1 MKLGILTV
9 VFDQKPLEEV
19 ADYVSELGYEAV
31 EIASWGGSNHLDVDR
46 ALSDSDYLKGIKSM
60 LDSRGLEIS
69 ALADHL
75 SAQQVLPPIDAS
87 FDDWS
92 PVADQGKDAMVAYGR
107 EHLLKS
113 ARVASE
119 LEVPVVNGFFGS
131 TVWGSWY
138 SWPPKHIEIYDQ
150 GWELFVERWSPILDE
165 FKKLGVKF
173 AHEVHPTEIAYN
185 ITTAQTAIEKLGRDD
200 WGFNYDPAHFIW
212 QMIDP
217 VVFIKNF
224 GNRIFHVHAKDF
236 EVQEDEVSRDG
247 VLSTGSWTNPRRA
260 ARYRV
265 PGWGQVPWRRVI
277 TALLELGYDGV
288 LSFEHEDPVMS
299 ERDGAE
305 KAIDFLRPLIIKE
318 PMNPDA
324 DHFWLN

>member
-9 VFDQKPLEEV
+9 LFDGQPLEEV
-19 ADYVSELGYEAV
+19 AEYVSELGYEAV
-31 EIASWGGSNHLDVDR
+31 ELAAWAGSGHFDTEKAVSDPGYAKDV
-46 ALSDSDYLKGIKSM
+46 KKM
-60 LDSRGLEIS
+60 LASRGLEIS
-69 ALADHL
+69 ALSDHL
-75 SAQQVLPPIDAS
+75 SSQLVLPPIDAS
-87 FDDWS
+87 WDSWS
-92 PVADQGKDAMVAYGR
+92 PTQDKDEMVKFGR
-107 EHLLKS
+107 KHLLQT
-113 ARVASE
+113 AQVASE
-119 LEVPVVNGFFGS
+119 LEISVVNGFFGS

-138 SWPPKHIEIYDQ
+138 SWPPKNIEIYDE
-150 GWELFVERWSPILDE
+150 GWELFAERWNPILDE

-185 ITTAQTAIEKLGRDD
+185 ITTAQTALDKLDRDD
-200 WGFNYDPAHFIW
+200 WGFNFDPAHFIW

-217 VVFIKNF
+217 VVFVKTF
-224 GNRIFHVHAKDF
+224 GNRILHVHAKDF

-247 VLSTGSWTNPRRA
+247 VLSTGSWTSMRRA

-277 TALLELGYDGV
+277 TALLEVGYDGT

-305 KAIDFLRPLIIKE
+305 KSIDFLRPLMIKE
-318 PMNPDA
+318 PMDPDA

>member
-9 VFDQKPLEEV
+9 LFDTQPLEEV
-19 ADYVSELGYEAV
+19 AEYVSDLGYEAV
-31 EIASWGGSNHLDVDR
+31 EIASWAGSGHLDTDKAV
-46 ALSDSDYLKGIKSM
+46 SDPAYAKGIKKM
-60 LDSRGLEIS
+60 LASHGLEIS
-69 ALADHL
+69 GLADHL
-75 SAQQVLPPIDAS
+75 SSQLVLPPVDAS
-87 FDDWS
+87 WDPWS
-92 PVADQGKDAMVAYGR
+92 PTQDKDEMVKFGR
-107 EHLLKS
+107 ERLLQS

-119 LEVPVVNGFFGS
+119 LEIPVVNGFFGS
-131 TVWGSWY
+131 TVWGNWY
-138 SWPPKHIEIYDQ
+138 SWPPKNIEIYDE
-150 GWELFVERWSPILDE
+150 GWELFAERWNPILDE

-185 ITTAQTAIEKLGRDD
+185 ITTAQTAIDKLGRDD
-200 WGFNYDPAHFIW
+200 WGFNFDPSHFIW

-217 VVFIKNF
+217 VVFVKTF
-224 GNRIFHVHAKDF
+224 GNRILHVHAKDF
-236 EVQEDEVSRDG
+236 EVQEDEISRDG
-247 VLSTGSWTNPRRA
+247 VLSTGSWTNMRRA

-265 PGWGQVPWRRVI
+265 PGWGQVPWKRLI
-277 TALLELGYDGV
+277 TALLEVGYDGT

-305 KAIDFLRPLIIKE
+305 KSIDFLRPLIIKE